1 MRIEYLILDLDN
13 TLYGY
18 DKPHQFALNYVLSS
32 FSTEFNIPL
41 EKAKTNFNDAR
52 KKTHLEIPNSA
63 ASHNRVLY
71 FQKMLEISGL
81 NSMQHALTYYDM
93 YWDTFLDHMSL
104 FNRVTEFL
112 EEQSYKGTKICI
124 LTDLT
129 AHIQFRKIQKLHL
142 EDYIDYLV
150 TSEEVGVEKPDT
162 LMFESALEKLG
173 CSANEALMIGDNW
186 EKDILG
192 ATAMGIRSIWINHDK
207 KSRDIPSGV
216 TAVEAFEQISL

>member
-1 MRIEYLILDLDN
+1 MRIEYFILDLDN

-18 DKPHQFALNYVLSS
+18 DKPHKRALKSVLSS
-32 FSTEFNIPL
+32 FSSEFEIPF
-41 EKAKTNFNDAR
+41 EKAMATFNEAR
-52 KKTHLEIPNSA
+52 KNTQLDLPNRA

-71 FQKMLEISGL
+71 FQKMLELNGL
-81 NSMQHALTYYDM
+81 NSLKYALKLYDTY
-93 YWDTFLDHMSL
+93 WNTFLDNMAV

-112 EEQSYKGTKICI
+112 EMHTSQGCKFCI

-129 AHIQFRKIQKLHL
+129 AHIQFRKIQKLNL
-142 EDYIDYLV
+142 SQYIDYLV
-150 TSEEVGVEKPDT
+150 TSEEVGVEKPDA
-162 LMFESALEKLG
+162 LMFEKALEKLR

-192 ATAMGIRSIWINHDK
+192 ATAKGIRSIWINHDK